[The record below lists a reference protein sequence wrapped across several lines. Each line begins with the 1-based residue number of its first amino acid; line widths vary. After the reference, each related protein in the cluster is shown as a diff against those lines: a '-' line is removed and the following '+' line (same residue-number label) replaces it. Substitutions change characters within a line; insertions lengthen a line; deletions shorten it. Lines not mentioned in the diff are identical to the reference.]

1 MPSIQSSPN
10 EKILEALAEAKNEV
24 IDLNAA
30 WNQTVQKV
38 ETLTDQMASDRF
50 ARKRIV
56 GSLEQFQARI
66 GTTQDFIREVTIQ
79 IEEATFDFK

>member
-1 MPSIQSSPN
+1 MPSIQSNPN

-30 WNQTVQKV
+30 WNQTIQKV

-66 GTTQDFIREVTIQ
+66 ETTRDFIHEATMQ